1 MGHWMRPLLQYSI
14 TPALLWRSELTMNP
28 IIQCVPNF
36 SEGRDPFAVESIV
49 DAARQAS
56 AARVVDYSFDPDH
69 NRLVVTFL
77 GGPEEIRQAVFA
89 SAAKAI
95 ELIDMRRH
103 TGAHPRIGAV
113 DVVPLVPIHGITM
126 QECVDLSYE
135 IGRDIA
141 EKLGVPVYFYECSA
155 TLSHRTNLA
164 DIRRGGYEYLSANG
178 LQGDR
183 APDLGPCR
191 AHPTA
196 GATVVGARSPL
207 IAYNVN
213 LDSRDM
219 EVARAIVRKIR
230 SGEAGL
236 EGVKS
241 MSVWLAAKSKA
252 QVSMNI
258 TKPDAASMRDIYRFV
273 EGEARKYNIAVAE
286 SEIIGVVPR
295 KYLDGASPQE
305 LRAIQF
311 KDSQILETW
320 L

>member
-1 MGHWMRPLLQYSI
+1 
-14 TPALLWRSELTMNP
+14 MNP

-49 DAARQAS
+49 DAAREAS
-56 AARVVDYSFDPDH
+56 AARIVDYSFDPDH

-77 GGPEEIRQAVFA
+77 GGPEEIRLAVFA
-89 SAAKAI
+89 SASKAI

-113 DVVPLVPIHGITM
+113 DVVPLAPIQGITM
-126 QECVDLSYE
+126 RECVDLSYE

-141 EKLGVPVYFYECSA
+141 DKLGVPVYFYEQSA
-155 TLSHRTNLA
+155 ILSHRVNLA
-164 DIRRGGYEYLSANG
+164 DIRRGGYECLRAGS

-196 GATVVGARSPL
+196 GATVVGARGPL

-219 EVARAIVRKIR
+219 EVAQAIVRKVR

-258 TKPDAASMRDIYRFV
+258 TRPDAVSMRDVYLFV
-273 EGEARKYNIAVAE
+273 EGEARKFGAEVAE
-286 SEIIGVVPR
+286 SEIIGAVPR
-295 KYLDGASPQE
+295 KYLDGTSPQE
-305 LRAIQF
+305 LKAVRF
-311 KDSQILETW
+311 KDSQILDTW